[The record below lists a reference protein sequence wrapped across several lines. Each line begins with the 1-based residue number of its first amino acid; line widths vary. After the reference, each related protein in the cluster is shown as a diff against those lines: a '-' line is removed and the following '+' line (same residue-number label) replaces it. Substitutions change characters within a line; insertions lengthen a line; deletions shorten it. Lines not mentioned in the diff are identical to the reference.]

1 MTYRYL
7 RNLRDSKAQKTSELD
22 NLNLKKPSFKNKA
35 DYREWCSNN
44 NTDHVFYSCVEG
56 RAPSKRVSNDNP
68 VHKIHGVVADYDS
81 PLDWKSFRNKLANAC
96 VGIPFPTWASR
107 TQSGYLR
114 LVWEFDSSIPID
126 PSMYDSFMGYINKSL
141 KMDKLFAGF
150 DKTSLKPNQYFE
162 LGEDWIKTGDEIP
175 TDVVHACLSKA
186 VSSKPPESSDTSVPL
201 DVVAP
206 EVESR
211 FPNRWFGEFEVGA
224 RGPLFWIDDGI
235 DRDGCQV
242 VEDGVVCY
250 SDRAGKGFMSWGDIF
265 GGSFVKDYET
275 KKLSTLL
282 DEYWFNGKT
291 FFKLLYGNAVS
302 IPKEQLLLELRQAG
316 FSVRVRRGRAISE
329 VEEALL
335 TVSNNNRIDEIA
347 PVVFSSERIVSYN
360 ATRILNCSN
369 LVPVEPD
376 SDGDPAKWP
385 FLHQWLNQLFANSS
399 KNSALDYFY
408 SWMQRF
414 YTAVLDRVPLQGQA
428 LLLVGPTGR
437 GKSLLSNKI
446 ISGLVG
452 GFSDASDYLSGQTK
466 FNKDLGRVA
475 SWVIDDTTS
484 AASFQ
489 DQRRATELLKRAVA
503 NPRVEYM
510 AKYADAMSIPWT
522 GRVILSLNMDAN
534 SLSVIPSLDTSNR
547 DKLMALLISDKST
560 NSFPANAQLEA
571 TIEQELPHFGKFLLD
586 WKVPQEV
593 GDVGRFGVKS
603 YIDPTIADAAYDNS
617 SRSSIAELVEFFS
630 KRCREV
636 YPEMGRWSGT
646 LTEFQ
651 VMIHDLNNGRDV
663 GSSRNLE
670 FCRRGMI
677 TLEEASRVNNK
688 IRPVISHGQGGG
700 KLWSIDLSEN
710 YDIGYKADDKRRS
723 SDQEAGTLR

>member
-7 RNLRDSKAQKTSELD
+7 RNLRDSKAEKSSKLHGLQLS
-22 NLNLKKPSFKNKA
+22 KPKFKNKA
-35 DYREWCSNN
+35 DYREWCSKPT
-44 NTDHVFYSCVEG
+44 TDHVFYSCVEG

-68 VHKIHGVVADYDS
+68 VHMIHGVVADYDS
-81 PLDWKSFRNKLANAC
+81 PINWKDFEKKLEKLC
-96 VGIPFPTWASR
+96 VSTPPPTWASR

-114 LVWEFDSSIPID
+114 LVWEFDSPIPID
-126 PSMYDSFMGYINKSL
+126 PSMYESFMRQINKSL

-162 LGEDWIKTGDEIP
+162 LGEDWIKTGCP
-175 TDVVHACLSKA
+175 LTSDVVHTCLSKA
-186 VSSKPPESSDTSVPL
+186 VSLKPPESSDTAIPL
-201 DVVAP
+201 DVVAT

-211 FPNRWFGEFEVGA
+211 FPNRWFGEFEVGS

-242 VEDGVVCY
+242 VEDGIVCY
-250 SDRAGKGFMSWGDIF
+250 SDRAGQGFMSWSDIF
-265 GGSFVKDYET
+265 GGAFVKDYET

-282 DEYWFNGKT
+282 DEYWFNGRS

-316 FSVRVRRGRAISE
+316 FSVRVRRGRSISE
-329 VEEALL
+329 VDEALL
-335 TVSNNNRIDEIA
+335 SISNNNRIDDIA
-347 PVVFSSERIVSYN
+347 PVVFSSDRIVSYN
-360 ATRILNCSN
+360 GSRILNCSN
-369 LVPVEPD
+369 LVPVDPD

-385 FLHQWLNQLFANSS
+385 FIHQWLNQLFVDSS
-399 KNSALDYFY
+399 ETPALDYFY

-414 YTAVLDRVPLQGQA
+414 YTAVLERIPLQGQA

-510 AKYADAMSIPWT
+510 AKYADAMSLPWT
-522 GRVILSLNMDAN
+522 GRVTLSLNMDAN

-547 DKLMALLISDKST
+547 DKLMALLISTKST
-560 NSFPANAQLEA
+560 KSFPPNSQLEA

-586 WKVPQEV
+586 WKIPKPIE
-593 GDVGRFGVKS
+593 DVGRFGVKS
-603 YIDPTIADAAYDNS
+603 FIDLTIADAAYDNS
-617 SRSSIAELVEFFS
+617 SRSSIAELVEFFC
-630 KRCREV
+630 KRCREIA
-636 YPEMGRWSGT
+636 PDEAKWKGT

-651 VMIHDLNNGRDV
+651 VQIHELNNGRDV

-677 TLEEASRVNNK
+677 TLEEGSRVNKN
-688 IRPVISHGQGGG
+688 IRPVISEGRGGG
-700 KLWSIDLSEN
+700 KVWSIDLNEI
-710 YDIGYKADDKRRS
+710 YDIGYKANDERRP
-723 SDQEAGTLR
+723 SDQEE

>member
-7 RNLRDSKAQKTSELD
+7 RNLRDSKAEKSSKIHG
-22 NLNLKKPSFKNKA
+22 LKLQLPKPKFKNKA
-35 DYREWCSNN
+35 DYREWCSKPT
-44 NTDHVFYSCVEG
+44 TDHVFYSCVEG

-68 VHKIHGVVADYDS
+68 VHMIHGVVADYDS
-81 PLDWKSFRNKLANAC
+81 PINWKDFEKKLEKLC
-96 VGIPFPTWASR
+96 VSTPPPTWASR

-114 LVWEFDSSIPID
+114 LVWEFDSPIPID
-126 PSMYDSFMGYINKSL
+126 PSMYESFMRQINKSL

-162 LGEDWIKTGDEIP
+162 LGEDWIKTGCP
-175 TDVVHACLSKA
+175 LTSDVVHTCLSKA
-186 VSSKPPESSDTSVPL
+186 VNLKPPESSDTAIPL
-201 DVVAP
+201 DVVAT

-211 FPNRWFGEFEVGA
+211 FPNRWFGEFEVGS

-242 VEDGVVCY
+242 VEDGIVCY
-250 SDRAGKGFMSWGDIF
+250 SDRAGQGFMSWSDIF
-265 GGSFVKDYET
+265 GGAFVKDYET

-282 DEYWFNGKT
+282 DEYWFNGRS

-316 FSVRVRRGRAISE
+316 FSVRVRRGRSISE
-329 VEEALL
+329 VDEALL
-335 TVSNNNRIDEIA
+335 SISNNNRIDDIA
-347 PVVFSSERIVSYN
+347 PVVFSSDRIVSYN
-360 ATRILNCSN
+360 GSRILNCSN
-369 LVPVEPD
+369 LVPVDPD

-385 FLHQWLNQLFANSS
+385 FIHQWLNQLFVDSS
-399 KNSALDYFY
+399 ENPALDYFY

-414 YTAVLDRVPLQGQA
+414 YTAVLERIPLQGQA

-510 AKYADAMSIPWT
+510 AKYADAMSLPWT
-522 GRVILSLNMDAN
+522 GRVTLSLNMDAN

-547 DKLMALLISDKST
+547 DKLMALLISTKST
-560 NSFPANAQLEA
+560 KSFPPNSQLEA

-586 WKVPQEV
+586 WKIPKPIE
-593 GDVGRFGVKS
+593 DVGRFGVKS
-603 YIDPTIADAAYDNS
+603 FIDLTIADAAYDNS
-617 SRSSIAELVEFFS
+617 SRSSIAELVEFFC
-630 KRCREV
+630 KRCREIA
-636 YPEMGRWSGT
+636 PDEAKWKGT

-651 VMIHDLNNGRDV
+651 VQIHELNNGRDV

-677 TLEEASRVNNK
+677 TLEEGSRVNKN
-688 IRPVISHGQGGG
+688 IRPVISEGRGGG
-700 KLWSIDLSEN
+700 KVWSIDLNEI
-710 YDIGYKADDKRRS
+710 YDIGYKANDERRP
-723 SDQEAGTLR
+723 SDQEE

>member
-7 RNLRDSKAQKTSELD
+7 RNLRDSKAQKTSKLD
-22 NLNLKKPSFKNKA
+22 NLNPTKPPFKNKA
-35 DYREWCSNN
+35 DYREWCSNS
-44 NTDHVFYSCVEG
+44 NTDHIFYSCVEG

-68 VHKIHGVVADYDS
+68 AHKIHGVVADYDS

-96 VGIPFPTWASR
+96 VGIPLPTWASR

-162 LGEDWIKTGDEIP
+162 LGEDWIKTGDATP

-186 VSSKPPESSDTSVPL
+186 VSSKPPESSDTSVPI

-265 GGSFVKDYET
+265 GSSFVKDYET

-329 VEEALL
+329 VEEAVL

-347 PVVFSSERIVSYN
+347 PVVFSSDRIVSYN

-376 SDGDPAKWP
+376 SDGDPSKWP
-385 FLHQWLNQLFANSS
+385 FLHQWLNQLFVNSS

-547 DKLMALLISDKST
+547 DKLMALLISNKST
-560 NSFPANAQLEA
+560 NSFPANSQLEA

-586 WKVPQEV
+586 WKVPEEV
-593 GDVGRFGVKS
+593 EDVGRFGVQS

-617 SRSSIAELVEFFS
+617 SRSSIAELVEFFA
-630 KRCREV
+630 KRCREIH
-636 YPEMGRWSGT
+636 PDMDRWSGT

-688 IRPVISHGQGGG
+688 IRPVMSQGQGGG

-710 YDIGYKADDKRRS
+710 YDIGYAADDKRGH
-723 SDQEAGTLR
+723 SDKEAGALR

>member
-22 NLNLKKPSFKNKA
+22 NLKLKKPSFKNKA

-547 DKLMALLISDKST
+547 DKLMALLISNKST
-560 NSFPANAQLEA
+560 NSFPASSQLEA

-586 WKVPQEV
+586 WKVPKEV
-593 GDVGRFGVKS
+593 EDVGRFGVQS

-617 SRSSIAELVEFFS
+617 SRSSIAELVEFFA
-630 KRCREV
+630 KRCREIH
-636 YPEMGRWSGT
+636 PDMGKWSGT

-651 VMIHDLNNGRDV
+651 VMVHELNNGRDV

-677 TLEEASRVNNK
+677 TLEEASRVNDK
-688 IRPVISHGQGGG
+688 IRPVISRGQGGG

-710 YDIGYKADDKRRS
+710 YDIGYTADDKRGH
-723 SDQEAGTLR
+723 SDKEAGALR

>member
-1 MTYRYL
+1 
-7 RNLRDSKAQKTSELD
+7 
-22 NLNLKKPSFKNKA
+22 
-35 DYREWCSNN
+35 
-44 NTDHVFYSCVEG
+44 
-56 RAPSKRVSNDNP
+56 
-68 VHKIHGVVADYDS
+68 
-81 PLDWKSFRNKLANAC
+81 
-96 VGIPFPTWASR
+96 
-107 TQSGYLR
+107 
-114 LVWEFDSSIPID
+114 
-126 PSMYDSFMGYINKSL
+126 MYDSFMDYVNKSL

-162 LGEDWIKTGDEIP
+162 LGEDWIKTGDATP
-175 TDVVHACLSKA
+175 TDVIHACLSKA
-186 VSSKPPESSDTSVPL
+186 VSSKPPESSDTSVPI

-275 KKLSTLL
+275 KKLANLL

-329 VEEALL
+329 VEEAVL

-347 PVVFSSERIVSYN
+347 PVVFSSDRIVSYN
-360 ATRILNCSN
+360 ASRILNCSN

-376 SDGDPAKWP
+376 SDGDPSKWP
-385 FLHQWLNQLFANSS
+385 FLHQWLNQLFVNSS

-408 SWMQRF
+408 SWLQRF

-547 DKLMALLISDKST
+547 DKLMALLISNKST
-560 NSFPANAQLEA
+560 NSFPANSQLEA

-586 WKVPQEV
+586 WKVPKEV
-593 GDVGRFGVKS
+593 EDVGRFGVQS

-617 SRSSIAELVEFFS
+617 SRSSIAELVEFFA
-630 KRCREV
+630 KRCREIH
-636 YPEMGRWSGT
+636 PDMDRWSGT

-688 IRPVISHGQGGG
+688 IRPVMSQGQGGG

-710 YDIGYKADDKRRS
+710 YDIGYAADDKRGH
-723 SDQEAGTLR
+723 SDKEAGALR

>member
-22 NLNLKKPSFKNKA
+22 NLKLKKPPFKNKA

-68 VHKIHGVVADYDS
+68 VHKIYGVVADYDS

-96 VGIPFPTWASR
+96 VGIPLPTWASR

-162 LGEDWIKTGDEIP
+162 LGEDWIKTGDAIP

-347 PVVFSSERIVSYN
+347 PVVFSSDRIVSYN

-376 SDGDPAKWP
+376 SDGDPSKWP
-385 FLHQWLNQLFANSS
+385 FLHQWLNQLFVNSS

-547 DKLMALLISDKST
+547 DKLMALLISNKST
-560 NSFPANAQLEA
+560 NSFPANSQLEA

-586 WKVPQEV
+586 WKVPKEV
-593 GDVGRFGVKS
+593 EDVGRFGVQS

-617 SRSSIAELVEFFS
+617 SRSSIAELVEFFA
-630 KRCREV
+630 KRCREL
-636 YPEMGRWSGT
+636 YPDMGKWSGT

-688 IRPVISHGQGGG
+688 IRPVISQGQGGG

-710 YDIGYKADDKRRS
+710 YDIGYAADDKRGH
-723 SDQEAGTLR
+723 SDKEAGALR

>member
-7 RNLRDSKAQKTSELD
+7 RNLRDSKAEKSSKLHGLQLS
-22 NLNLKKPSFKNKA
+22 KPKFKNKA
-35 DYREWCSNN
+35 DYREWCSKPT
-44 NTDHVFYSCVEG
+44 TDHVFYSCVEG

-68 VHKIHGVVADYDS
+68 VHMIHGVVADYDS
-81 PLDWKSFRNKLANAC
+81 PINWKDFEKKLEKLC
-96 VGIPFPTWASR
+96 VSTPPPTWASR

-114 LVWEFDSSIPID
+114 LVWEFDSPIPID
-126 PSMYDSFMGYINKSL
+126 PSMYESFMRQINKSL

-162 LGEDWIKTGDEIP
+162 LGEDWIKTGCP
-175 TDVVHACLSKA
+175 LTSDVVHTCLSKA
-186 VSSKPPESSDTSVPL
+186 VNLKPPESSDTAIPL
-201 DVVAP
+201 DVVAT

-211 FPNRWFGEFEVGA
+211 FPNRWFGEFEVGS

-242 VEDGVVCY
+242 VEDGIVCY
-250 SDRAGKGFMSWGDIF
+250 SDRAGQGFMSWSDIF
-265 GGSFVKDYET
+265 GGAFVKDYET

-282 DEYWFNGKT
+282 DEYWFNGRS

-316 FSVRVRRGRAISE
+316 FSVRVRRGRSISE
-329 VEEALL
+329 VDEALL
-335 TVSNNNRIDEIA
+335 SISNNNRIDDIA
-347 PVVFSSERIVSYN
+347 PVVFSSDRIVSYN
-360 ATRILNCSN
+360 GSRILNCSN
-369 LVPVEPD
+369 LVPVDPD

-385 FLHQWLNQLFANSS
+385 FIHQWLNQLFVDSS
-399 KNSALDYFY
+399 ENPALDYFY

-414 YTAVLDRVPLQGQA
+414 YTAVLERIPLQGQA

-510 AKYADAMSIPWT
+510 AKYADAMSLPWT
-522 GRVILSLNMDAN
+522 GRVTLSLNMDAN

-547 DKLMALLISDKST
+547 DKLMALLISTKST
-560 NSFPANAQLEA
+560 KSFPPNSQLEA

-586 WKVPQEV
+586 WKIPKPIE
-593 GDVGRFGVKS
+593 DVGRFGVKS
-603 YIDPTIADAAYDNS
+603 FIDLTIADAAYDNS
-617 SRSSIAELVEFFS
+617 SRSSIAELVEFFC
-630 KRCREV
+630 KRCREID
-636 YPEMGRWSGT
+636 PDNAKWKGT

-651 VMIHDLNNGRDV
+651 VQIHELNNGRDV

-677 TLEEASRVNNK
+677 TLEEGSRVNKN
-688 IRPVISHGQGGG
+688 IRPVISEGRGGG
-700 KLWSIDLSEN
+700 KVWSIDLNEI
-710 YDIGYKADDKRRS
+710 YDIGYKANDERRP
-723 SDQEAGTLR
+723 SDQEE

>member
-7 RNLRDSKAQKTSELD
+7 RNLRDTKTTKVDDLSKLPT
-22 NLNLKKPSFKNKA
+22 KKPQFKSKA
-35 DYREWCSNN
+35 DYREWCGDPKTN
-44 NTDHVFYSCVEG
+44 HVFYSTVEG
-56 RAPSKRVSNDNP
+56 RAPSKRIGGDNP
-68 VHKIHGVVADYDS
+68 AHKIYGVVADYDS
-81 PLDWKSFRNKLANAC
+81 PVDWPNIPDIVEDSC
-96 VGIPFPTWASR
+96 VATVKPTWASK
-107 TQSGYLR
+107 TYSGYLR
-114 LVWEFDSSIPID
+114 LVWEFDEPIPID
-126 PSMYDSFMGYINKSL
+126 SSMFDSFISNINRSL
-141 KMDKLFAGF
+141 RIDKLFAGF
-150 DKTSLKPNQYFE
+150 DTSSLRPNQYFE
-162 LGEDWIKTGDEIP
+162 LGDEWTRLNGSVPKDIVQAAL
-175 TDVVHACLSKA
+175 TKA
-186 VSSKPPESSDTSVPL
+186 ITSKPPESDDTTIPI
-201 DVVAP
+201 DVVAK

-211 FPNRWFGEFEVGA
+211 FPNRWMGDFEVGA

-235 DRDGCQV
+235 NRDGCQV
-242 VEDGVVCY
+242 VEDGIVCY
-250 SDRAGKGFMSWGDIF
+250 SDRAGKGFMSWSDIF
-265 GGSFVKDYET
+265 GSAFVKDYET
-275 KKLSTLL
+275 KKLATLL
-282 DEYWFNGKT
+282 DEYWFNGKS
-291 FFKLLYGNAVS
+291 FYKLLFGNAVS
-302 IPKEQLLLELRQAG
+302 IPKDQLLLELRQAG

-329 VEEALL
+329 VEEAVL
-335 TVSNNNRIDEIA
+335 TISNNNRIDEIA
-347 PVVFSSERIVSYN
+347 PVVFSNERIVSYN
-360 ATRILNCSN
+360 ASRILNCSN
-369 LVPVEPD
+369 LVPVGPD
-376 SDGDPAKWP
+376 ADGDPSKWP
-385 FLHQWLNQLFANSS
+385 FLHRWFNQLFVDSS
-399 KNSALDYFY
+399 KNPALDYFY

-586 WKVPQEV
+586 WKVPKGVE
-593 GDVGRFGVKS
+593 DVGRFGVKS

-617 SRSSIAELVEFFS
+617 SRSSIAELVEFFA

-636 YPEMGRWSGT
+636 YPDLDRWSGT

-651 VMIHDLNNGRDV
+651 VAVHDLNNGRDV

-688 IRPVISHGQGGG
+688 IRPIISQGQGGG

-723 SDQEAGTLR
+723 SDTPTGTLR

>member
-7 RNLRDSKAQKTSELD
+7 RNLRDSKAQKASGLD
-22 NLNLKKPSFKNKA
+22 NLKLAKPTFKNKA
-35 DYREWCSNN
+35 DYREWCSNS

-68 VHKIHGVVADYDS
+68 VHKIYGVVADYDS
-81 PLDWKSFRNKLANAC
+81 PVDWKSFRNKLANAC
-96 VGIPFPTWASR
+96 ASIPTPTWASR

-114 LVWEFDSSIPID
+114 LVWEFEAVIPID
-126 PSMYDSFMGYINKSL
+126 PSMYDSFMGYINKAL

-186 VSSKPPESSDTSVPL
+186 VSSKPPESSDTSIPL
-201 DVVAP
+201 DVVAS

-235 DRDGCQV
+235 NRDGCQI
-242 VEDGVVCY
+242 VEDGIVCY
-250 SDRAGKGFMSWGDIF
+250 SDRAGKGFMSWSDIF
-265 GGSFVKDYET
+265 GSSFVKDYET
-275 KKLSTLL
+275 KKLANLL

-347 PVVFSSERIVSYN
+347 PVVFSKERIVSYN
-360 ATRILNCSN
+360 ASRILNCSN
-369 LVPVEPD
+369 LVPVDPD
-376 SDGDPAKWP
+376 SDGDPSKWP
-385 FLHQWLNQLFANSS
+385 FLHQWFNQLFVNSS
-399 KNSALDYFY
+399 KNPALDYFY

-466 FNKDLGRVA
+466 FIKDLGRVA

-586 WKVPQEV
+586 WKVPQAVE
-593 GDVGRFGVKS
+593 DVGRFGVKS

-617 SRSSIAELVEFFS
+617 SRSSIAELVEFFA

>member
-22 NLNLKKPSFKNKA
+22 NLNLKKPSFKKKA

-96 VGIPFPTWASR
+96 VGIPLPTWASR

-162 LGEDWIKTGDEIP
+162 LGEDWIKTGDAIP

-547 DKLMALLISDKST
+547 DKLMALLISNKST
-560 NSFPANAQLEA
+560 NSFPANSQLEA

-586 WKVPQEV
+586 WKVPKEV
-593 GDVGRFGVKS
+593 EDVGRFGVQS
-603 YIDPTIADAAYDNS
+603 FIDPTIADAAYDNS
-617 SRSSIAELVEFFS
+617 SRSSIAELVEFFA
-630 KRCREV
+630 KRCREIH
-636 YPEMGRWSGT
+636 PDMGKWSGT

-677 TLEEASRVNNK
+677 TLEEASRVNDK
-688 IRPVISHGQGGG
+688 IRPVMSYGQGGG

-710 YDIGYKADDKRRS
+710 YDIGYAADDKRGH
-723 SDQEAGTLR
+723 SDKEAGALR

>member
-7 RNLRDSKAQKTSELD
+7 RNLRDSKAEKSSKLHGLQLS
-22 NLNLKKPSFKNKA
+22 KPKFKNKA
-35 DYREWCSNN
+35 DYREWCSKPT
-44 NTDHVFYSCVEG
+44 TDHVFYSCVEG

-68 VHKIHGVVADYDS
+68 VHMIHGVVADYDS
-81 PLDWKSFRNKLANAC
+81 PINWKDFEKKLEKLC
-96 VGIPFPTWASR
+96 VSTPPPTWASR

-114 LVWEFDSSIPID
+114 LVWEFDSPIPID
-126 PSMYDSFMGYINKSL
+126 PSMYESFMRQINKSL

-162 LGEDWIKTGDEIP
+162 LGEDWIKTGCP
-175 TDVVHACLSKA
+175 LTSDVVHTCLSKA
-186 VSSKPPESSDTSVPL
+186 VNLKPPESSDTAIPL
-201 DVVAP
+201 DVVAT

-211 FPNRWFGEFEVGA
+211 FPNRWFGEFEVGS

-242 VEDGVVCY
+242 VEDGIVCY
-250 SDRAGKGFMSWGDIF
+250 SDRAGQGFMSWSDIF
-265 GGSFVKDYET
+265 GGAFVKDYET

-282 DEYWFNGKT
+282 DEYWFNGRS

-316 FSVRVRRGRAISE
+316 FSVRVRRGRSISE
-329 VEEALL
+329 VDEALL
-335 TVSNNNRIDEIA
+335 SISNNNRIDDIA
-347 PVVFSSERIVSYN
+347 PVVFSSDRIVSYN
-360 ATRILNCSN
+360 GSRILNCSN
-369 LVPVEPD
+369 LVPVDPD

-385 FLHQWLNQLFANSS
+385 FIHQWLNQLFVDSS
-399 KNSALDYFY
+399 ETPALDYFY

-414 YTAVLDRVPLQGQA
+414 YTAVLERIPLQGQA

-510 AKYADAMSIPWT
+510 AKYADAMSLPWT
-522 GRVILSLNMDAN
+522 GRVTLSLNMDAN

-547 DKLMALLISDKST
+547 DKLMALLISTKST
-560 NSFPANAQLEA
+560 KSFPPNSQLEA

-586 WKVPQEV
+586 WKIPKPIE
-593 GDVGRFGVKS
+593 DVGRFGVKS
-603 YIDPTIADAAYDNS
+603 FIDLTIADAAYDNS
-617 SRSSIAELVEFFS
+617 SRSSIAELVEFFC
-630 KRCREV
+630 KRCREIA
-636 YPEMGRWSGT
+636 PDEAKWKGT

-651 VMIHDLNNGRDV
+651 VQIHELNNGRDV

-677 TLEEASRVNNK
+677 TLEEGSRVNKN
-688 IRPVISHGQGGG
+688 IRPVISEGRGGG
-700 KLWSIDLSEN
+700 KVWSIDLNEI
-710 YDIGYKADDKRRS
+710 YDIGYKAND
-723 SDQEAGTLR
+723 

>member
-22 NLNLKKPSFKNKA
+22 NLKLKKPSFKNKA

-547 DKLMALLISDKST
+547 DKLMALLISNKST
-560 NSFPANAQLEA
+560 NSFPANSQLEA

-586 WKVPQEV
+586 WKVPKEV
-593 GDVGRFGVKS
+593 EDVGRFGVQS
-603 YIDPTIADAAYDNS
+603 FIDPTIADAAYDNS
-617 SRSSIAELVEFFS
+617 SRSSIAELVEFFA
-630 KRCREV
+630 KRCREIH
-636 YPEMGRWSGT
+636 PDMGKWSGT

-651 VMIHDLNNGRDV
+651 VMVHELNNGRDV

-677 TLEEASRVNNK
+677 TLEEASRVNDK
-688 IRPVISHGQGGG
+688 IRPVMSQGQGGG

-710 YDIGYKADDKRRS
+710 YDIGYAADDKRGH
-723 SDQEAGTLR
+723 SDKEAGALR

>member
-7 RNLRDSKAQKTSELD
+7 RNLRDSKAEKSSKIHGLQLS
-22 NLNLKKPSFKNKA
+22 KPKFKNKA
-35 DYREWCSNN
+35 DYREWCSKPT
-44 NTDHVFYSCVEG
+44 TDHVFYSCVEG

-68 VHKIHGVVADYDS
+68 VHMIHGVVADYDS
-81 PLDWKSFRNKLANAC
+81 PINWKDFEKKLEKLC
-96 VGIPFPTWASR
+96 VSTPPPTWASR

-114 LVWEFDSSIPID
+114 LVWEFDSPIPID
-126 PSMYDSFMGYINKSL
+126 PSMYESFMRQINKSL

-162 LGEDWIKTGDEIP
+162 LGEDWIKTGCP
-175 TDVVHACLSKA
+175 LTSDVVHTCLSKA
-186 VSSKPPESSDTSVPL
+186 VSLKPPESSDTAIPL
-201 DVVAP
+201 DVVAT

-211 FPNRWFGEFEVGA
+211 FPNRWFGEFEVGS

-242 VEDGVVCY
+242 VEDGIVCY
-250 SDRAGKGFMSWGDIF
+250 SDRAGKGFMSWADIF
-265 GGSFVKDYET
+265 GNSFVKDYET

-282 DEYWFNGKT
+282 DEYWFNGRA

-329 VEEALL
+329 VDEALL
-335 TVSNNNRIDEIA
+335 SISNNNRIDDIA
-347 PVVFSSERIVSYN
+347 PVVFSSDRIVSYN
-360 ATRILNCSN
+360 GSRILNCSN
-369 LVPVEPD
+369 LVPVDPD

-385 FLHQWLNQLFANSS
+385 FIHQWLNQLFVDSS
-399 KNSALDYFY
+399 ETPALDYFY

-414 YTAVLDRVPLQGQA
+414 YTAVLERIPLQGQA

-510 AKYADAMSIPWT
+510 AKYADAMSLPWT
-522 GRVILSLNMDAN
+522 GRVTLSLNMDAN

-547 DKLMALLISDKST
+547 DKLMALLISTKST
-560 NSFPANAQLEA
+560 KSFPPNSQLEA

-586 WKVPQEV
+586 WKIPKPIE
-593 GDVGRFGVKS
+593 DVGRFGVKS
-603 YIDPTIADAAYDNS
+603 FIDPTIADAAYDNS
-617 SRSSIAELVEFFS
+617 SRSSIAELVEFFC
-630 KRCREV
+630 KRLREIA
-636 YPEMGRWSGT
+636 PDKAKWRGT

-651 VMIHDLNNGRDV
+651 VVIHDLNNGRDV

-677 TLEEASRVNNK
+677 TLEEGSRVNKN
-688 IRPVISHGQGGG
+688 IRPVISEGHGGG
-700 KLWSIDLSEN
+700 KVWSIDLNEI
-710 YDIGYKADDKRRS
+710 YDIGYKANDERRP

>member
-1 MTYRYL
+1 
-7 RNLRDSKAQKTSELD
+7 
-22 NLNLKKPSFKNKA
+22 
-35 DYREWCSNN
+35 
-44 NTDHVFYSCVEG
+44 
-56 RAPSKRVSNDNP
+56 
-68 VHKIHGVVADYDS
+68 
-81 PLDWKSFRNKLANAC
+81 
-96 VGIPFPTWASR
+96 
-107 TQSGYLR
+107 
-114 LVWEFDSSIPID
+114 
-126 PSMYDSFMGYINKSL
+126 MYDSFMGYINKSL

-376 SDGDPAKWP
+376 SDGDPSKWP

-547 DKLMALLISDKST
+547 DKLMALLISNKST
-560 NSFPANAQLEA
+560 NSFPANSQLEA

-586 WKVPQEV
+586 WKVPKEV
-593 GDVGRFGVKS
+593 EDVGRFGVQS

-617 SRSSIAELVEFFS
+617 SRSSIAELVEFFA
-630 KRCREV
+630 KRCREIH
-636 YPEMGRWSGT
+636 PDMGKWSGT

-651 VMIHDLNNGRDV
+651 VMVHELNNGRDV

-688 IRPVISHGQGGG
+688 IRPVMSQGQGGG

-710 YDIGYKADDKRRS
+710 YDIGYAADDKRGH
-723 SDQEAGTLR
+723 SDKEAGALR

>member
-7 RNLRDSKAQKTSELD
+7 RNLRDSKAQKTSKLD
-22 NLNLKKPSFKNKA
+22 NLNPTKPPFKNKA
-35 DYREWCSNN
+35 DYREWCSNS
-44 NTDHVFYSCVEG
+44 NTDHIFYSCVEG

-68 VHKIHGVVADYDS
+68 AHKIHGVVADYDS

-96 VGIPFPTWASR
+96 VGIPLPTWASR

-162 LGEDWIKTGDEIP
+162 LGEDWIKTGDATP

-186 VSSKPPESSDTSVPL
+186 VSSKPPESSDTSVPI

-265 GGSFVKDYET
+265 GSSFVKDYET

-329 VEEALL
+329 VEEAVL

-347 PVVFSSERIVSYN
+347 PVVFSSDRIVSYN
-360 ATRILNCSN
+360 ASRILNCSN

-376 SDGDPAKWP
+376 SDGDPSKWP
-385 FLHQWLNQLFANSS
+385 FLHQWLNQLFVNSS

-408 SWMQRF
+408 SWLQRF

-547 DKLMALLISDKST
+547 DKLMALLISNKST
-560 NSFPANAQLEA
+560 NSFPANSQLEA

-586 WKVPQEV
+586 WKVPKEV
-593 GDVGRFGVKS
+593 EDVGRFGVQS

-617 SRSSIAELVEFFS
+617 SRSSIAELVEFFA
-630 KRCREV
+630 KRCREIH
-636 YPEMGRWSGT
+636 PDMDRWSGT

-688 IRPVISHGQGGG
+688 IRPVMSQGQGGG

-710 YDIGYKADDKRRS
+710 YDIGYAADDKRGH
-723 SDQEAGTLR
+723 SDKEAGALR